1 MACSAAIRVLCG
13 DTEGTILG
21 VQAGRGSVFG
31 DLLRDHRL
39 AAGLTQEELA
49 GLCGL
54 SIRAVADM
62 ERGRTASP
70 IGSAAG

>member
-1 MACSAAIRVLCG
+1 
-13 DTEGTILG
+13 
-21 VQAGRGSVFG
+21 VFG

-62 ERGRTASP
+62 ERAGPPGRIADR
-70 IGSAAG
+70 